1 MIRAALVVLAAFAAA
16 SWMPIARASDAPASP
31 AARSRADVHFLAGYD
46 HFRAGR
52 ADDARREW
60 NACRELDEAHD
71 FCEFGLTALDAGAPR
86 AAEPEAPV
94 TAAPPLKDEFPVP
107 GEPVDRAANQA
118 YLEGV
123 IYYQKGDYEK
133 ARIAWLKAKGLATVG
148 SDVAK
153 DATAGLEKLAVLYG
167 AAPATGDK
175 APKDLKTA
183 PEKKDEHQALQTYFT
198 GLIHYQKGDTE
209 KARVE
214 WRRALSLAPRD
225 SSVEADAKAALEKLD
240 RDEASTR
247 RDGKK

>member
-16 SWMPIARASDAPASP
+16 SFLPIARASDAPASP

-46 HFRAGR
+46 HHRAGR
-52 ADDARREW
+52 AEDARREW
-60 NACRELDEAHD
+60 NACRELDETHD
-71 FCEFGLTALDAGAPR
+71 FCEFGLTVLDAGAPR

-94 TAAPPLKDEFPVP
+94 TAAPPLKDEFPV
-107 GEPVDRAANQA
+107 EPADRAANQA

-133 ARIAWLKAKGLATVG
+133 ARIAWLKAKGLAAPG

-167 AAPATGDK
+167 TAPATGDK

-183 PEKKDEHQALQTYFT
+183 PEKKDEHLALQTYFT
-198 GLIHYQKGDTE
+198 GLIHYQKGDLET
-209 KARVE
+209 ARVE
-214 WRRALSLAPRD
+214 WTRALALAPRD
-225 SSVEADAKAALEKLD
+225 SSVEADAKAALRKLD
-240 RDEASTR
+240 E
-247 RDGKK
+247 GKKK

>member
-16 SWMPIARASDAPASP
+16 SLLPIARASDAPASP

-94 TAAPPLKDEFPVP
+94 TAAPPKDEFPD
-107 GEPVDRAANQA
+107 PVASADRAANQA

-133 ARIAWLKAKGLATVG
+133 ARVAWLKAKGLATPG

-167 AAPATGDK
+167 TAPQTGDK
-175 APKDLKTA
+175 APKDLKAA
-183 PEKKDEHQALQTYFT
+183 PEKKDEHEALQTYFS
-198 GLIHYQKGDTE
+198 GLIHYQKGDLE
-209 KARVE
+209 KARIE

-225 SSVEADAKAALEKLD
+225 SSVEADSKAALEKLD

>member
-16 SWMPIARASDAPASP
+16 SLLPIARASDAPASP

-86 AAEPEAPV
+86 AAEAEPPV
-94 TAAPPLKDEFPVP
+94 TAAPPLKDEFPV
-107 GEPVDRAANQA
+107 ETADRAANQA

-133 ARIAWLKAKGLATVG
+133 ARIAWLKAKGLATPG

-167 AAPATGDK
+167 TAPATGDA
-175 APKDLKTA
+175 APKSLKTGA
-183 PEKKDEHQALQTYFT
+183 EKKDEHMALQTYFS
-198 GLIHYQKGDTE
+198 GLIHYQKGDLE
-209 KARVE
+209 KARIE
-214 WRRALSLAPRD
+214 WNRALSLAPRD
-225 SSVEADAKAALEKLD
+225 SSVESDAKAALAKLD
-240 RDEASTR
+240 E
-247 RDGKK
+247 GKKK

>member
-16 SWMPIARASDAPASP
+16 SLLPIARASDAPASP

-94 TAAPPLKDEFPVP
+94 TAAPPKDEFPD
-107 GEPVDRAANQA
+107 PVAPADRAANQA

-133 ARIAWLKAKGLATVG
+133 ARVAWLKAKGLATVG

-167 AAPATGDK
+167 GAPATGEG
-175 APKDLKTA
+175 APKSLKTGD
-183 PEKKDEHQALQTYFT
+183 EKKDEHMALQTYFS
-198 GLIHYQKGDTE
+198 GLIHYQKGDLE
-209 KARVE
+209 KARTE
-214 WRRALSLAPRD
+214 WKRALSLAPRD
-225 SSVEADAKAALEKLD
+225 SSVEADAKAALDKLD
-240 RDEASTR
+240 E
-247 RDGKK
+247 GKKK